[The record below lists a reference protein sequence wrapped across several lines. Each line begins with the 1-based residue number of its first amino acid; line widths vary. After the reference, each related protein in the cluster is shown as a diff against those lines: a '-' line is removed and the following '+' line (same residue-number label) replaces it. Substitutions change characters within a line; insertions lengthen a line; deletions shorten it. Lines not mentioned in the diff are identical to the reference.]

1 MRFSVLIDN
10 ENIELQETD
19 KSFFISIAR
28 TNALN
33 D

>member
-1 MRFSVLIDN
+1 MRYSVIIDN
-10 ENIELQETD
+10 ENMELQTTD